1 MNNLAPAPAGSR
13 ENPSSSD
20 DLGTTDTAESLVAHD
35 DLARVG
41 EEHSVHPN
49 PLGPIGDPPSVSNDT
64 DREVAALK
72 AQVGD
77 LTRMFRAFLA
87 QQMPVTPPSL
97 SAASASPE
105 VSSAQQQKSNDSL
118 SSFVQ
123 DHRPRRHGQG

>member
-1 MNNLAPAPAGSR
+1 MN
-13 ENPSSSD
+13 
-20 DLGTTDTAESLVAHD
+20 
-35 DLARVG
+35 RVG

-97 SAASASPE
+97 SAASASSEVYIWICSDVWRFTCGLGGQTSTTCHYEYHGIGICSSIEVCVLYPIPE
-105 VSSAQQQKSNDSL
+105 EVIL
-118 SSFVQ
+118 WVL
-123 DHRPRRHGQG
+123 

>member
-13 ENPSSSD
+13 DNPSSSD
-20 DLGTTDTAESLVAHD
+20 DLGNTDAAESLAANGVE
-35 DLARVG
+35 ARVG

-72 AQVGD
+72 AQVGQ
-77 LTRMFRAFLA
+77 LAEMFRAFVA
-87 QQMPVTPPSL
+87 QQTPATPPSL

-105 VSSAQQQKSNDSL
+105 VSSAQQLKSNDSL
-118 SSFVQ
+118 SPFEMVESSSAN
-123 DHRPRRHGQG
+123 P